1 MLRIISGEWGS
12 RKIAVPPG
20 KGTRPTSERAREAL
34 FSSLALKGDE
44 TILDLFAGSG
54 ALGLES
60 LSRGAYSAV
69 LVDSSPS
76 AARCIRSNVE
86 LLGASSRARV
96 IEADWQVACR
106 NLAQDGKRFDVIFV
120 DPPWASCVEVG
131 LALAALIRPL
141 STGESVV
148 VCESPAAN
156 PMEVGLPL
164 QRERRY
170 GDTLLRFHGTK

>member
-20 KGTRPTSERAREAL
+20 QGTRPTSERAREAL
-34 FSSLALKGDE
+34 FSSLALQGGE
-44 TILDLFAGSG
+44 TVLDLFSGSG

-60 LSRGAYSAV
+60 VSRGAEAAV
-69 LVDSSPS
+69 LVESSSP
-76 AARCIRSNVE
+76 AARCIRSNID
-86 LLGASSRARV
+86 LLGAVSRTRV

-106 NLAQDGKRFDVIFV
+106 NLQQDGSRFDVIFV
-120 DPPWASCVEVG
+120 DPPWADCQEVG
-131 LALAALIRPL
+131 SALAAVIEPILADD
-141 STGESVV
+141 GVV
-148 VCESPAAN
+148 VCESPAGQ